1 MPGSAFQ
8 RCLPSIQAKCLLHR
22 QQIQGERGTKL
33 SVLLEKD
40 EESGL
45 ESCCCSQ
52 RWYLLPSAA
61 VSGSCFHLSKLNS
74 ETQNRVKEMLQL
86 H

>member
-40 EESGL
+40 EECGL
-45 ESCCCSQ
+45 ESYCCSQ

-61 VSGSCFHLSKLNS
+61 VAGSCFHLSQLHS